1 MRNFSVFSI
10 VILCLFIVSCKD
22 DTGAGFE
29 TQVQATPILAAKAD
43 VRASIAVESP
53 QPIAQA
59 GKIYTYLNYIFVN
72 DRGEGIHVIDN
83 ANAVNPEKVAY
94 IKVPGNYD
102 IEVRNDILYADSYG
116 DLVLFD
122 VSSIDAITM
131 IDITE
136 DVFNNF
142 VFSQTN
148 HTQNFDFI
156 NYLEDFN
163 LDENYI
169 VGWTY
174 ESIEVEVFDGGEF
187 LEDAAVT
194 NGNTTGQG
202 GSLARFKIVDDFLY
216 VVDLSDLYVFDIAT
230 AGTAIAANQQNIG
243 WQIETI
249 FNQDDYLYLGSA
261 NGLFIYDISNRAQ
274 PEYTSEIQH
283 LTGCDPVVV
292 DGDYAYL
299 TLRGGNTCGQ
309 QESILE
315 VIDVSDRSNPV
326 SVRQY
331 AMQEPYGLGFKGDFL
346 YVSDGRFGFQTY
358 DKSDPE
364 NLQLVN
370 ILEFTN
376 VFDIIPQEDR
386 LLAIAGNTLLQYMYQ
401 GPNLNLISSYEI
413 Q

>member
-22 DTGAGFE
+22 DNGSSLE
-29 TQVQATPILAAKAD
+29 TQVQATPILAAKAE
-43 VRASIAVESP
+43 VRTSIVVEP
-53 QPIAQA
+53 PKPINQA
-59 GKIYTYLNYIFVN
+59 GKIYTYLNYVFVN
-72 DRGEGIHVIDN
+72 DRGEGVHVIDN
-83 ANAVNPEKVAY
+83 TNAVSPEKVAY
-94 IKVPGNYD
+94 IKIPGNYD

-116 DLVLFD
+116 DLILFD
-122 VSSIDAITM
+122 VSNSNSITM

-142 VFSQTN
+142 AFSQTN
-148 HTQNFDFI
+148 HTQDFDFI

-174 ESIEVEVFDGGEF
+174 ESVEVEVFEGDDF

-202 GSLARFKIVDDFLY
+202 GSLARFKIVDTFLY
-216 VVDLSDLYVFDIAT
+216 VVDFSDLYVFDIGAS
-230 AGTAIAANQQNIG
+230 GTAIPVNQLNAG

-261 NGLFIYDISNRAQ
+261 NGLFIYDILNRAEPQ
-274 PEYTSEIQH
+274 YASEIQH
-283 LTGCDPVVV
+283 LMGCDPVVV

-299 TLRGGNTCGQ
+299 TLRGGNECGQ
-309 QESILE
+309 LESILE
-315 VIDVSDRSNPV
+315 VIDVSDRNNPI
-326 SVRQY
+326 SIAMY
-331 AMQEPYGLGFKGDFL
+331 TMQEPYGLGFKGDYL
-346 YVSDGRFGFQTY
+346 YVSDGRFGFNIY
-358 DKSDPE
+358 DKSNPMAL
-364 NLQLVN
+364 NLINTLD
-370 ILEFTN
+370 IN
-376 VFDIIPQEDR
+376 VLDVIPQEER
-386 LLAIAGNTLLQYMYQ
+386 LLAISGNTLLQYQYQ

-413 Q
+413 D